1 MAFII
6 ARKTIRTAASLA
18 VILLLA
24 LSATALGGDAALAQ
38 SSDTVTEE
46 EVIRE
51 GIGGAVPGNSLGT
64 SSDAD
69 FWRSIR
75 QGEQGNVSLPNK
87 QYGVMIQSEGDNW
100 RAVRNGP
107 LSTYGVWVLLGMVIL
122 LALFF
127 AIRGRVK
134 IEAGKSGRTIERFG
148 FLDRVTHWT
157 TAVSF
162 IILALTG
169 MNILWGKYVLLPV
182 IGPSAF
188 GTLTYWGKYA
198 HNFVAFA
205 FMLGILMMF
214 ILWVR
219 HNLPNKYDLKWIAKG
234 GGLFSKHSHPPAKK
248 FNAGQKVVFW
258 VTILGGLS
266 LSLSGIAL
274 LFPFETAMWAKTFDF
289 LAIFRLDV
297 PSQVTPMEEQQLS
310 SLWHAIVGVVMIAL
324 ILAHIYIGTIGMEG
338 AFDAMGS
345 GQVDENWAREH
356 HSVWVAEEKNEPLPG
371 DDPRHGAKP
380 QPAE

>member
-1 MAFII
+1 MAYIF
-6 ARKTIRTAASLA
+6 ARKIIRAAASLA
-18 VILLLA
+18 VVMLLA
-24 LSATALGGDAALAQ
+24 VSAIALSDHAALAQ
-38 SSDTVTEE
+38 SSESAAQDGAQ
-46 EVIRE
+46 E
-51 GIGGAVPGNSLGT
+51 GLGGAVPGNSLGT

-75 QGEQGNVSLPNK
+75 QGEQGSVSLPDK

-107 LSTYGVWVLLGMVIL
+107 LSTYGVWVLLGMIIL

-127 AIRGRVK
+127 ALRGRVK
-134 IEAGKSGRTIERFG
+134 IDAGKSGKSIERFG

-188 GTLTYWGKYA
+188 GTITYWGKYA

-214 ILWVR
+214 VLWVR
-219 HNLPNKYDLKWIAKG
+219 HNIPNKYDVKWVAKG
-234 GGLFSKHSHPPAKK
+234 GGLFTKNSHPPAKM
-248 FNAGQKVVFW
+248 FNAGQKLVFW
-258 VTILGGLS
+258 ITIIGGLS

-274 LFPFETAMWAKTFDF
+274 LFPFETAMWAKTFNF
-289 LAIFRLDV
+289 LAVFGADV
-297 PSQVTPMEEQQLS
+297 PTQVTPMEEQQLS
-310 SLWHAIVGVVMIAL
+310 SLWHAVVGIVMIAL

-345 GQVDENWAREH
+345 GYVDENWAREH
-356 HSVWVAEEKNEPLPG
+356 HSVWVAEKKNEPLPG
-371 DDPRHGAKP
+371 DDSHRGANP